1 MKNMSKGLR
10 VIGGELRGKKLRSVH
25 GMTTRPTTNR
35 VRESI
40 FNILSTRVCKAV
52 VLDLF
57 AGTGILGIE
66 ALSRGAQ
73 FALFIDHD
81 KAPVDVIKKN
91 LHACRLDGRGTV
103 FRHDIQKGLPWLTS
117 YPSPFGLVFM
127 DPPYHQGLVKT
138 ALGHLHHSGS
148 LATAAQVVVEHD
160 PREPVPDTLPP
171 FIRTDQ
177 RKYGKTLVSFLTYN
191 I

>member
-1 MKNMSKGLR
+1 M
-10 VIGGELRGKKLRSVH
+10 IGGELRGKKLQSVR
-25 GMTTRPTTNR
+25 GMTTRPTTDR

-40 FNILSTRVCKAV
+40 FNILSTRVCDAV
-52 VLDLF
+52 VLDIF

-73 FALFIDHD
+73 FALFVDQD
-81 KAPVDVIKKN
+81 NAPVAVIKKN
-91 LHACRLDGRGTV
+91 LHACRLDDRGKV
-103 FRHDIQKGLPWLTS
+103 IRHDVQKGLPWLAA

-127 DPPYHQGLVKT
+127 DPPYHQGLVET

-148 LATAAQVVVEHD
+148 LATGAQVVVEHD
-160 PREPVPDTLPP
+160 SREPIPDRLPP